1 MQDSFIGNLRAVNKN
16 QASGLNGLRQTAQPA
31 SSSVGGIINQTF
43 GPRALK
49 NTDQPQVNWDKKRD
63 QELNTWQNSRYETT
77 ASEPEPTGRYVFA
90 EPLKWNDIQRI
101 LPYKNMFDNA
111 MAEYSKEPD
120 SQKRLKIVDNF
131 GNNTPLGTLPG
142 IASYLRILRNTEEA
156 VQREGI
162 SNYQY
167 ADTAEQFRKELEA
180 EINKFYPRA

>member
-1 MQDSFIGNLRAVNKN
+1 MQDSFIGNLRAANKN

-43 GPRALK
+43 GPRAPK
-49 NTDQPQVNWDKKRD
+49 NTDQPRVDWDKKRSR
-63 QELNTWQNSRYETT
+63 ELDTWQNGRYEM
-77 ASEPEPTGRYVFA
+77 AVGEPEPTGRYVFA

-120 SQKRLKIVDNF
+120 SQKRLKIVDNL